1 MKKRL
6 LIIALA
12 LIMVLSTACA
22 SNPAPATD
30 PTTAPVEATEA
41 PATEPEAT
49 AEPAPAEEPFR
60 VAILLPGLI
69 SDAGWNAGG
78 YYGAQ
83 YLNENVE
90 NVEATYIENIT
101 TTQAEAAIRD
111 YADQGYDLIVG
122 WSFDMGDY
130 LMKVAPD
137 YPDTKFVWS
146 QDHLRAAAGDRLP
159 LRYDRCRHEQD
170 RCHRLHR
177 RHGHHADDRGPRGL

>member
-60 VAILLPGLI
+60 VAFCCRA
-69 SDAGWNAGG
+69 SSAMQAG
-78 YYGAQ
+78 
-83 YLNENVE
+83 
-90 NVEATYIENIT
+90 T
-101 TTQAEAAIRD
+101 
-111 YADQGYDLIVG
+111 
-122 WSFDMGDY
+122 
-130 LMKVAPD
+130 
-137 YPDTKFVWS
+137 
-146 QDHLRAAAGDRLP
+146 RAATMA
-159 LRYDRCRHEQD
+159 HSI
-170 RCHRLHR
+170 
-177 RHGHHADDRGPRGL
+177 